1 MKKLNN
7 LINNIRLIINM
18 CEMAKFIIFRQL
30 STYKFKKERNMTI
43 NVQQRVINVAEYIIK
58 HKTTVRAT
66 AKIYNVSKSTIHND
80 LQKRLP
86 KINKKYYFEISKI
99 LQFNFEQKHL
109 RGGKATKE
117 KYLKEKEC
125 IKNN

>member
-1 MKKLNN
+1 
-7 LINNIRLIINM
+7 
-18 CEMAKFIIFRQL
+18 
-30 STYKFKKERNMTI
+30 MTI